1 MSDPVLN
8 LEILRFCKGRF
19 ILDYPRK
26 WIDCTRYHDKCH
38 HIRIQGNDC
47 HDLIVQATK
56 CVNDINILEITLKE
70 ITSRW
75 DHTWIQLTNSFDN
88 RRCLRLLKLCR
99 MFLLLLIHQN
109 TRGFWT
115 NNAHRNTRMPDGSR
129 CRDITDTTHA
139 TAYSRARTVE
149 RWNGTSG
156 TPELRNN
163 IYLNRVSAQL

>member
-1 MSDPVLN
+1 MSSHQNPRKRLSWFN
-8 LEILRFCKGRF
+8 RLGNKIFCK
-19 ILDYPRK
+19 
-26 WIDCTRYHDKCH
+26 RYKHSRNH
-38 HIRIQGNDC
+38 S
-47 HDLIVQATK
+47 
-56 CVNDINILEITLKE
+56 KE

-75 DHTWIQLTNSFDN
+75 NHTWICWQIRSIIES
-88 RRCLRLLKLCR
+88 LRLLKLCR
-99 MFLLLLIHQN
+99 MFLLLLIHQD

>member
-8 LEILRFCKGRF
+8 LEILRFCKRRF

-26 WIDCTRYHDKCH
+26 WIDCARYHDKCH

-47 HDLIVQATK
+47 HDLIDLGNNK
-56 CVNDINILEITLKE
+56 IFCKRYKH
-70 ITSRW
+70 SRKRLLQEMKS
-75 DHTWIQLTNSFDN
+75 HMNSFTNSFDN
-88 RRCLRLLKLCR
+88 RIRLLKLCR
-99 MFLLLLIHQN
+99 MFLLMLIHQD

-156 TPELRNN
+156 TPELRND
-163 IYLNRVSAQL
+163 IPESRFSTTLGVP

>member
-1 MSDPVLN
+1 MSSHRN
-8 LEILRFCKGRF
+8 
-19 ILDYPRK
+19 PRK
-26 WIDCTRYHDKCH
+26 RLSWFNRSGNKMCKRYKHSRNHFERDYFKVRSH
-38 HIRIQGNDC
+38 
-47 HDLIVQATK
+47 
-56 CVNDINILEITLKE
+56 VNT
-70 ITSRW
+70 
-75 DHTWIQLTNSFDN
+75 LTNSFDN